1 MNYELTTSPSEQDA
15 KTISRGLVDFNHKTA
30 ENLEPEEK
38 AVGFSIFA
46 RNAEAEIMGGLRATC
61 FWNTLHVEL
70 LWVAENV
77 RGAGTGSALLRQ
89 AEQFAVEHGF
99 EQALTETTSWQSRPF
114 YEKHGYELIATL
126 PNYPKGHACHF
137 LTKKLTNV

>member
-15 KTISRGLVDFNHKTA
+15 KTISRGLVEFNHKA
-30 ENLEPEEK
+30 AGNLEPEEK

-46 RNAEAEIMGGLRATC
+46 RDAEGEIVGGLRATC

-70 LWVAENV
+70 LWVTESA

-89 AEQFAVEHGF
+89 AEQFAIENDF
-99 EQALTETTSWQSRPF
+99 EQALTETTSWQSKPF
-114 YEKHGYELIATL
+114 YEKHGYELMATL
-126 PNYPKGHACHF
+126 SNYPKGHDCHF
-137 LTKKLTNV
+137 LTKKLTPI